1 MLTNLKCV
9 LCLILGAAGSM
20 SGLFAVASRIYP
32 FGLAVLVL
40 APCAIALGIWGRCEI
55 RHSAWPMRGKSAALA
70 GIWCAVLDLVVGLL
84 LPAT

>member
-1 MLTNLKCV
+1 MLTNFKCV
-9 LCLILGAAGSM
+9 LSLILGGAGSM
-20 SGLFAVASRIYP
+20 SGLFAVVSRIYP

-55 RHSAWPMRGKSAALA
+55 RHSACAMRGKSAALA
-70 GIWCAVLDLVVGLL
+70 GIWCTALDLVLGFL